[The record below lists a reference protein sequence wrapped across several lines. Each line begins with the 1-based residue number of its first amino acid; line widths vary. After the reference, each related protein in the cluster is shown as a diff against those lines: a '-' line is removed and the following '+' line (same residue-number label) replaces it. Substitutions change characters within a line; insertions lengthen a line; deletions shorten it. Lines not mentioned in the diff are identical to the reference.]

1 MDPWLS
7 PFKEELKKR
16 YSKAQDWIK
25 KIDET
30 EGGLDKFSRVGTPQL
45 MRNPNTD
52 LFQGFEKFG
61 INVDSQ
67 NNITYRE
74 WAPNATQAFFIG
86 EFSISLPPL

>member
-30 EGGLDKFSRVGTPQL
+30 EGGLDKFSRVGIPISITGPS
-45 MRNPNTD
+45 TD
-52 LFQGFEKFG
+52 FCRA
-61 INVDSQ
+61 S
-67 NNITYRE
+67 R
-74 WAPNATQAFFIG
+74 
-86 EFSISLPPL
+86 SLG

>member
-30 EGGLDKFSRVGTPQL
+30 EGGLDKFSRVGIPTSIASPS
-45 MRNPNTD
+45 TD
-52 LFQGFEKFG
+52 LCRA
-61 INVDSQ
+61 S
-67 NNITYRE
+67 R
-74 WAPNATQAFFIG
+74 
-86 EFSISLPPL
+86 SLG